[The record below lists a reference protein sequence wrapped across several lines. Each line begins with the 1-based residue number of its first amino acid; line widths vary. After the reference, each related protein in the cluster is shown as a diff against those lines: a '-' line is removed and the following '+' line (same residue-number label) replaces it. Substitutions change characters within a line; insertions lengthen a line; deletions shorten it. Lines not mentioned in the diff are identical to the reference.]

1 MEPAREQQPAGA
13 EPAARAVVAGPGPVS
28 PAQAQI
34 LLLQRQAGNAA
45 VGRLLRARRM
55 LQRDDLDQ
63 VPVPLDGG
71 KDAGASGDRFD
82 GLDPGNGASN
92 PAGVL
97 EKINP
102 AAPAFNKRPCT
113 QNCPAAASAA
123 QTYLLTGALP
133 ASACS
138 PLNEPAGYEI
148 SPGPDSWPATG
159 KVWAEA
165 WKGIQAA
172 TGKHGTL
179 VIVEADR
186 GANKPDNLTQW
197 HYFVVMNARGRRVAV
212 DAFLGEV
219 DGDVDRY
226 VKRLGAKTFSY
237 TSERMTA
244 KPVRK

>member
-1 MEPAREQQPAGA
+1 VEPTREQQPAGA
-13 EPAARAVVAGPGPVS
+13 EPAARAVVVGPGPVS
-28 PAQAQI
+28 PPHAQL
-34 LLLQRQAGNAA
+34 LLLQRHAGNAA

-55 LQRDDLDQ
+55 LQRDDVDQ
-63 VPVPLDGG
+63 ALVPLDSG

-82 GLDPGNGASN
+82 GLDPSNSASN

-102 AAPAFNKRPCT
+102 AAPAFAKRPCT

-123 QTYLLTGALP
+123 QNYLLTGALP
-133 ASACS
+133 SSACS
-138 PLNEPAGYEI
+138 PLNEPSGYEI

-159 KVWAEA
+159 KAWADA
-165 WKGIQAA
+165 WKGIQGA
-172 TGKHGTL
+172 TSKHGTQ

-197 HYFVVMNARGRRVAV
+197 HYFVVMNARGHRVAV

-219 DGDVDRY
+219 DADVEHY
-226 VKRLGAKTFSY
+226 VKRLGAKSFSY

-244 KPVRK
+244 KPVRP